1 MGTKLVYIPVL
12 GVYKPSMEKEHSHGE
27 GGEVNAVLIFGLQMS
42 LDFLKPILRR
52 RLLQHGRTI
61 LFFFS

>member
-1 MGTKLVYIPVL
+1 
-12 GVYKPSMEKEHSHGE
+12 MEKEHSHGE

-61 LFFFS
+61 LLSPSGDLGFSLV